1 MDAGDGT
8 GKAVAQINVTP
19 MIDVLLVLLIIF
31 MMIQPQAASGL
42 NSQIPQPSKPG
53 DAAPPSTV
61 VVQVSPGEGDGPIYR
76 LNETV
81 VPRAELGPRLRT
93 IFATR
98 MDRTMFVKGD
108 AALDFEDVAEVV
120 NVGHASGVVT
130 IGLITPGSEAGQ

>member
-31 MMIQPQAASGL
+31 MMIQAQAPSGL
-42 NSQIPQPSKPG
+42 NSQIPQPSKSG
-53 DAAPPSTV
+53 DATPPSTV
-61 VVQVSPGEGDGPIYR
+61 VVEVSPGAGDGPIYR
-76 LNETV
+76 VNQAV

-93 IFATR
+93 IFASR
-98 MDRTMFVKGD
+98 SDQTMFVKGD

-120 NVGHASGVVT
+120 NMGHAAGVKT
-130 IGLITPGSEAGQ
+130 IGLMR